1 MGLVFGELRELVEN
15 KSYNECMKKI
25 AVIIVALVVIVG
37 LGVWFAKDN
46 TAAQP
51 LRIGLNPWIGNGIFN
66 VAQEKGIYEANG
78 LTVAHTNYDDGAV
91 GKQLFASGKID
102 VLVLT
107 SETVATLHD
116 AGVKVKVV
124 GSYDASLG
132 ADGIIAAEGINSL
145 ADLRGKKV
153 AYEEGSPSHFFL
165 ALMLEKQ
172 GMSTKDVQT
181 VNMIASDAGAAFVA
195 GKVDAAVTWE
205 PWLSKASD
213 RKGGHVIASTKTSPI
228 LDIVIVRDEVLK
240 ERRAEIV
247 ALMRSIF
254 ATREYIIANPDE
266 SYAVI
271 AKGLAIS
278 EQDVRDQ
285 IPTFRWMSLQDNAEV
300 LTKGE
305 YSAVNLLDKASTLWF
320 DLGLTKTKL
329 DAKSIVDTSII
340 EELL

>member
-1 MGLVFGELRELVEN
+1 
-15 KSYNECMKKI
+15 MKKI
-25 AVIIVALVVIVG
+25 AVIIAALVVVVG

-78 LTVAHTNYDDGAV
+78 LKVVHTNYDDGAV

-205 PWLSKASD
+205 PWLSKASE

-228 LDIVIVRDEVLK
+228 LDIVIVREEVLQ

-254 ATREYIIANPDE
+254 ATREYIITNPDE

-320 DLGLTKTKL
+320 DLGLTKTRL